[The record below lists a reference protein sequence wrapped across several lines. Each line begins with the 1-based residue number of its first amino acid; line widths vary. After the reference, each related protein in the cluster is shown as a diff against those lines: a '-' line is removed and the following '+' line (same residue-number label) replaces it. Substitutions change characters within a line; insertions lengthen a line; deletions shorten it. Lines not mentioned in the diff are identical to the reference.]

1 MNDDTIMTSVKLY
14 AVGGIDKV
22 EDIVLTVFTYD
33 SEDDFD
39 VSGNYR
45 GNSKYSINI
54 KRK

>member
-1 MNDDTIMTSVKLY
+1 MITSIKLY
-14 AVGGIDKV
+14 AVDGIDKV
-22 EDIVLTVFTYD
+22 EDIVLTAFTYD